1 MAVVLTK
8 LYGMDRELEAKLK
21 AKGVKDTEDLIALVQ
36 GSDNVPQLAAE
47 LNIDEET
54 LMVLVNR
61 AHLARIRGIGEAYT
75 ALLEAAGVK
84 TVSDLAVQ
92 SPDDLRT
99 EFEQINESQK
109 LVGRVPALAMVNGWV
124 SKAQKSSRVKA

>member
-8 LYGMDRELEAKLK
+8 LYGMDRQLESRLK

-36 GSDNVPQLAAE
+36 ASDDLPGLSAE
-47 LNIDEET
+47 LGIDEET
-54 LMVLVNR
+54 LMRLSNR

-84 TVSDLAVQ
+84 TVSDLAKQ
-92 SPDDLRT
+92 SPDDLRA
-99 EFEQINESQK
+99 EFEQINESKQM
-109 LVGRVPALAMVNGWV
+109 VGRVPALAMVNGWV
-124 SKAQKSSRVKA
+124 SKAQRSKA